1 MLVNNNIFIMRRIYF
16 ISLLILLVNLSWAQR
31 LDPNQYTITLN
42 EKSIT
47 PAADFQE
54 VRKGLKSQ
62 RLTNV
67 PLQANHFILQFMSL
81 PTLEEQIKLKSQG
94 INLLNYVQGNAYFV
108 SVTSGFY
115 NIDKSASLNL
125 RSLIDILPEYKMN
138 AELVSGNIPDYAKEG
153 ENMVKVVVS
162 FFKDIDDAAV
172 IADVSKLKT
181 SHFKMMRIFNQF
193 TASIKRSDIYILA
206 SMDWVQN
213 IEMAAPPKVLKNDH
227 GRSLHRAN
235 VLSSTITGL
244 GFGLTG
250 KGVKIGLWDAD
261 VEYHRD
267 FNDRVFNRES
277 EMHYTNHGTHTCGTL
292 ISAGLLDPKALGMA
306 PEATVYSWNF
316 GMQSNGLTVAEER
329 HLSLD
334 NDGIEITSN
343 SWGANINTCPSKVIY
358 DSSDHNDDQLAF
370 LYPYFLYAFAA
381 GNEQSLCDSI
391 GGYYTTISNLK
402 NSLNCAALDQME
414 NMSWFSSFGP
424 SMDGR
429 LVPNI
434 SGDGVSVYSNLFNN
448 QYGLMNGTSMATPGI
463 AGTLALVFQR
473 YKETHGGQ
481 QPISALMRGLA
492 CNTSHDLG
500 NPGPDFKFGYGE
512 INGLRAIETMEQ
524 NNYFI
529 NTVSQGTNYSQNI
542 TVPAGAVALKV
553 MLSWTDPAG
562 IVGTSRVLINNLDL
576 SVTHDGVKTL
586 PWILDP
592 ADPSANAVRG
602 IDVLNNL
609 EQVTL
614 PNPAAGSYQI
624 NVAGYQVP
632 EGVQEFAVVYDI
644 VMPDLRLTYPI
655 GGEFL
660 APESQ
665 VVVRWDCEG
674 YTNPFTLEYST
685 DGGVNYSVVASNIDS
700 SSKGYLWTIPAGA
713 TSAGKLRISNGLRL
727 NVDKGSFHVMPV
739 PQNVK
744 VPSVQCGV
752 AGPYTIQWD
761 AVANARYE
769 ILKLDGQLYKHLADA
784 TSTKYDIVGIIPDK
798 NNLYCIRAIDLTTG
812 AISQRSL
819 AVTLQATAPV
829 ASLPYQEKFDSQ
841 SSANFC
847 LTADKGQA
855 NVRYITNAQQYGI
868 RLEGT
873 SGATADWV
881 DSTDSTCF
889 AKNPTYVV
897 KASIGIS
904 DASAMAGKQ
913 FRLKFDYRQKYR
925 TSAGTSYFRVKV
937 NGNYLTNMEG
947 TRIYGNTN
955 QSSYKSVYYDL
966 SAYAGLPSLSVD
978 FEAVCKTGY
987 TVHKDNDNYD
997 DYSDYTKDKGDFVAI
1012 DNIEISEVAEDIAM
1026 TSLTVSSGMTNAE
1039 TISVKIKNLSGSR
1052 VINIPVS
1059 YSINGGT
1066 MVSESVPGPIDQMAE
1081 VAYVFS
1087 TKADFSKSGFY
1098 TVNASVKRPNDP
1110 VPENNSQTL
1119 TKVNNG
1125 TDIIMGIT
1133 TGIVTTCSAVL
1144 VDPGGRY
1151 VNYKDSL
1158 DFNITLKPGS
1168 PDKNIKITFS
1178 EFETE
1183 QQSDFL
1189 YVYSGTSPIAA
1200 NLLGKF
1206 SGSILPSSFTSLVLG
1221 GELYLRFTSDNGMNY
1236 KGFMATIECVDKMID
1251 AALTEI
1257 TAPANSGEKTVAETV
1272 TVTVSNPGIHDLLN
1286 ADVYYQIDNNTPVHE
1301 QVDTLVSRAPAKS
1314 YSFKTKADLSVPGTY
1329 ALKAWI
1335 VVPGDAF
1342 DANNSVTA
1350 KIISTSKKI
1359 SLTDVGIEAI
1369 STIYPKRLAGP
1380 NSFVTASVKNY
1391 GNETFTGSIAMAYT
1405 IDGGPQVVENYPVT
1419 MNADETISYTFTNKA
1434 DLSRPN
1440 HTYHIDV
1447 SAMVTGDANSANDH
1461 STYTIETP
1469 AGSVLNVIGT
1479 FNGTTALVTA
1489 PAISAVD
1496 LIKNYTVECWVN
1508 LSDPLGFGRIFDKT
1522 NVILFYQTTFGSMV
1536 YPIDSY
1542 ILSVTT
1548 EDNSNL
1554 TYYYPGTVKLHQ
1566 WRHLALTVDA
1576 TGTRYTFYINGV
1588 AQTPELLSGIPS
1600 AAKTNSSADLYLG
1613 NRLDLARGISGSI
1626 DEVRIW
1632 NSCLTQATIASN
1644 MMTDYPAGTAGM
1656 LAYYKFKEGS
1666 GNYLYDY
1673 SANDNTAYIS
1683 GADVSGLGKGKFWN
1697 NQTALMH
1704 SYSFAGEVIPTTFDA
1719 ATNSFTSI
1727 VPAGT
1732 DLSKLTA
1739 NFTIDQKS
1747 TVTVGNTPQV
1757 SGKTV
1762 NNFTGTVDYTVAGIG
1777 FNTGITQTFQ
1787 VKVSHDTNSAC
1798 DLTAFTF
1805 ETVNNP
1811 GLSGQIALDKNG
1823 SNFYK
1828 KVTPGTV
1835 LSALKATYT
1844 NSQGSLVFINGI
1856 QQTSPQL
1863 SALDYTHPLMA
1874 KVVSENGRS
1883 FQQYSITV
1891 DSRNSQAYLNAFNIP
1906 GKQVGST
1913 NIVAANHSIGIW
1925 VNKKANLSMLTPS
1938 FSVSTNARVY
1948 VNNVTQWNGITSN
1961 NFSQPLVYRISSED
1975 ESTSV
1980 DWNVTVKIDDTK
1992 PVIKLS
1998 GDTPMKVA
2006 YGAIFADPG
2015 ATALDN
2021 VDGDLTSKI
2030 VLNGSVNTNIV
2041 GAYKLTYKVSDA
2053 AGNPADEVSRIVNVV
2068 KASATVEISELTQY
2082 FNGNRL
2088 GVTIATVPAGL
2099 PVIVTYN
2106 GSATVPLAIGKYAVV
2121 ATINDINYEGKNSST
2136 FEILPGIKDGVR
2148 IYSDGNL
2155 IYVIIEKIKT
2165 GAHLSVLDINGK
2177 TLYETSALSV
2187 GMNWIT
2193 QNFTS
2198 GGYIVRLQVDDK
2210 RYTTKVI
2217 LTKKQRF

>member
-1 MLVNNNIFIMRRIYF
+1 MRIFY
-16 ISLLILLVNLSWAQR
+16 LLLLLVMLANLSWAQKFG
-31 LDPNQYTITLN
+31 PNQYTFALN

-47 PAADFQE
+47 PAADFRD
-54 VRKGLKSQ
+54 VRKVLKSA
-62 RLTNV
+62 RLAN
-67 PLQANHFILQFMSL
+67 PLSQANHFILQFTSI
-81 PTLEEQIKLKSQG
+81 PTLEEQQQLQSHG
-94 INLLNYVQGNAYFV
+94 ITLLNYVQGNAYFV
-108 SVTSGFY
+108 SVTSGFF
-115 NIDKSASLNL
+115 NIDKSASMNL

-138 AELVSGNIPDYAKEG
+138 TELASGNIPDYAMEG

-162 FFKDIDDAAV
+162 FFNDIDDAIV
-172 IADVSKLKT
+172 TDDISKLKT

-213 IEMAAPPKVLKNDH
+213 IEMAPPPAVFKNDH
-227 GRSLHRAN
+227 GRSLHRTN
-235 VLSSTITGL
+235 VLNSTIPGL

-277 EMHYTNHGTHTCGTL
+277 EMHFSSHGTHTCGTL
-292 ISAGLLDPKALGMA
+292 ISAGLLDPKAIGMA

-316 GMQSNGLTVAEER
+316 NRQSNGLTVAEER

-343 SWGANINTCPSKVIY
+343 SWGPSLNTCPSKLVY
-358 DSSDHNDDQLAF
+358 DSYDHNDDQLAF

-381 GNEQSLCDSI
+381 GNEQSVCDSI
-391 GGYYTTISNLK
+391 GGYYTISTSLK
-402 NSLNCAALDQME
+402 NSLICAAIDQME
-414 NMSWFSSFGP
+414 NMSDFSSFGP
-424 SMDGR
+424 SRDGR
-429 LVPNI
+429 LIPNI

-448 QYGLMNGTSMATPGI
+448 RYGLMSGTSMATPGI

-473 YKETHGGQ
+473 YKETHGGA

-500 NPGPDFKFGYGE
+500 NPGPDFKYGYGE
-512 INGLRAIETMEQ
+512 INGLRAIEAMEQ

-529 NTVSQGTNYSQNI
+529 NKVSHGTNYSQNI
-542 TVPAGAVALKV
+542 TVPAGAVALKI

-562 IVGTSRVLINNLDL
+562 TVGSSRVLINNLDL

-602 IDVLNNL
+602 IDKLNNL
-609 EQVTL
+609 EQVSL

-674 YTNPFTLEYST
+674 YNNPFTLEYST

-700 SSKGYLWTIPAGA
+700 SSKSYLWTIPTGT

-769 ILKLDGQLYKHLADA
+769 ILKLDGLLYKHLADA
-784 TSTKYDIVGIIPDK
+784 TSTNYNIVGIVPDK
-798 NNLYCIRAIDLTTG
+798 DNLYCIRAIDLTTG

-819 AVTLQATAPV
+819 AVTLEAAAPV
-829 ASLPYQEKFDSQ
+829 ASLPYREKFDSQ

-847 LTADKGQA
+847 FTADKGLA
-855 NVRYITNAQQYGI
+855 NVRYINITQQYGI

-873 SGATADWV
+873 SGATTDWV
-881 DSTDSTCF
+881 ASTDTTCF

-897 KASIGIS
+897 KASIGNI
-904 DASAMAGKQ
+904 DASQMAGKH

-937 NGNYLTNMEG
+937 NGNYLTSMEG
-947 TRIYGNTN
+947 TQIYGTTN

-966 SAYAGLPSLSVD
+966 SAYAGLPSLSID

-987 TVHKDNDNYD
+987 TTNKTSDGTD
-997 DYSDYTKDKGDFVAI
+997 DFSDDTKDKGDFVAI
-1012 DNIEISEVAEDIAM
+1012 DNIEIVEVAEDMAM
-1026 TSLTVSSGMTNAE
+1026 TSLSVSGGMTNAE

-1052 VINIPVS
+1052 VVNIPVS
-1059 YSINGGT
+1059 YSINGGI
-1066 MVSESVPGPIDQMAE
+1066 MVSESVPGPIEQMAE
-1081 VAYVFS
+1081 VTYLFT
-1087 TKADFSKSGFY
+1087 TKADFSKAGFY
-1098 TVNASVKRPNDP
+1098 TVSASVKRPNDP
-1110 VPENNSQTL
+1110 VPENNTQTI

-1133 TGIVTTCSAVL
+1133 SGTVTTCSAVL

-1158 DFNITLKPGS
+1158 DCDITLNPGS
-1168 PDKNIKITFS
+1168 PDKNIKITFT

-1183 QQSDFL
+1183 QESDFL

-1206 SGSILPSSFTSLVLG
+1206 SGSILPPSFTSLALG
-1221 GELYLRFTSDNGMNY
+1221 GELYLRFTSDNGLNY
-1236 KGFMATIECVDKMID
+1236 KGFIATIECVDKTID

-1257 TAPANSGEKTVAETV
+1257 TAPANSGVKTVAETV
-1272 TVTVSNPGIHDLLN
+1272 TVTVSNPGIHDLAK
-1286 ADVYYQIDNNTPVHE
+1286 ADVYYQVDNNTPVHE
-1301 QVDTLVSRAPAKS
+1301 QVDTIVSRAPAKS

-1329 ALKAWI
+1329 SLKAWI

-1342 DANNSVTA
+1342 DANNSATA
-1350 KIISTSKKI
+1350 KIISTSKKNSI
-1359 SLTDVGIEAI
+1359 KDIGVEEIL
-1369 STIYPKRLAGP
+1369 TIYPKRLAGA
-1380 NSFVTASVKNY
+1380 NSFITASVKNY
-1391 GNETFTGSIAMAYT
+1391 GDETFTGSIAMAYT

-1419 MNADETISYTFTNKA
+1419 MNADETISYTFTNNA
-1434 DLSRPN
+1434 DLSRPD

-1447 SAMVTGDANSANDH
+1447 SAKVAGDANPANDH
-1461 STYTIETP
+1461 STYTVVTP

-1479 FNGTTALVTA
+1479 FNGTTALVTV
-1489 PAISAVD
+1489 PALAAVD
-1496 LIKNYTVECWVN
+1496 LMKNYTVECWVN

-1522 NVILFYQTTFGSMV
+1522 NVILFYQTTVGSIV
-1536 YPIDSY
+1536 YPTDSY

-1554 TYYYPGTVKLHQ
+1554 TYYYPGAVKIHQ
-1566 WRHLALTVDA
+1566 WQHLALTVDA

-1588 AQTPELLSGIPS
+1588 AQTPELLSGIPT
-1600 AAKTNSSADLYLG
+1600 AAKTNSTADIYLG
-1613 NRLDLARGISGSI
+1613 NRLDLARGTAGSI

-1632 NSCLTQATIASN
+1632 NSCLSQAAIASN
-1644 MMTDYPAGTAGM
+1644 MMTNYPAGMAGM
-1656 LAYYKFKEGS
+1656 LAYYKFKEGN

-1673 SANDNTAYIS
+1673 SANDNTANIY
-1683 GADVSGLGKGKFWN
+1683 GADVTGFGKGKFWN
-1697 NQTALMH
+1697 NQTPLMH
-1704 SYSFAGEVIPTTFDA
+1704 SYAFAGEVIPTTYDE
-1719 ATNSFTSI
+1719 ATKTFTSI
-1727 VPAGT
+1727 VPAGAN
-1732 DLSKLTA
+1732 LSNLTA
-1739 NFTIDQKS
+1739 NFTADQNS

-1762 NNFTGTVDYTVAGIG
+1762 NNFSGTVDYTVAGIG
-1777 FNTGITQTFQ
+1777 FNTGITQTFHAN
-1787 VKVSHDTNSAC
+1787 VTLDTNSDC

-1805 ETVNNP
+1805 ETANNP
-1811 GLSGQIALDKNG
+1811 GLSGQIALAKNG

-1844 NSQGSLVFINGI
+1844 SSQGSSVFINGI

-1863 SALDYTHPLMA
+1863 TALDYTHPLMA

-1883 FQQYSITV
+1883 FRNYSLIV
-1891 DSRNSQAYLNAFNIP
+1891 DSRNSEANLIAFNIS
-1906 GKQVGST
+1906 GNQVAAS

-1925 VNKKANLSMLTPS
+1925 VNKKADLSMLTPT
-1938 FSVSTNARVY
+1938 FSVSANAHVY

-1961 NFSQPLVYRISSED
+1961 NFSRPLVYQVVSED
-1975 ESTSV
+1975 ESTTV
-1980 DWNVTVKIDDTK
+1980 DWNVTVKIDYTK
-1992 PVIKLS
+1992 PVIKLA

-2006 YGAIFADPG
+2006 YGAVFADPG

-2030 VLNGSVNTNIV
+2030 VVTGSVYTNII
-2041 GAYKLTYKVSDA
+2041 GTYRLTYKVSDA

-2068 KASATVEISELTQY
+2068 KAAATIEISELTQY
-2082 FNGNRL
+2082 FNENRL
-2088 GVTIATVPAGL
+2088 GVTVATVPAGL

-2106 GSATVPLAIGKYAVV
+2106 GSATVPMAIGKYAVV
-2121 ATINDINYEGKNSST
+2121 ATINDINYEGKSSST

-2165 GAHLSVLDINGK
+2165 GAHLSVLDINGR
-2177 TLYETSALSV
+2177 TLYETSALSE
-2187 GMNWIT
+2187 GRNMII
-2193 QNFTS
+2193 QNLSS
-2198 GGYIVRLQVDDK
+2198 GSYIVRLQVDDK
-2210 RYTTKVI
+2210 RYLIKII
-2217 LTKKQRF
+2217 LTKNRESKSQ